1 MCHRVDPR
9 KCDFSEHTLISVR
22 EAMEDIDELSGS
34 FEFIKAYESP
44 EKIKKFIAEL
54 VSSEQLTRVTEAVGK
69 KP

>member
-1 MCHRVDPR
+1 
-9 KCDFSEHTLISVR
+9 
-22 EAMEDIDELSGS
+22 MEDIDELSGS

-69 KP
+69 

>member
-1 MCHRVDPR
+1 MMCHSVDPR

-54 VSSEQLTRVTEAVGK
+54 VSSKQLTRVTEAVGK
-69 KP
+69 